1 LFLLKTC
8 AKNNQIERPEK
19 KTLTRDLSKPVPK
32 AVATGYHDPN
42 QPRRKSL
49 QKNIMMTKTI
59 ASLLL
64 TLLISGGSSSALAQ
78 KRKSIVDLIV
88 RGGTVVTMD
97 GSRRVIENG
106 GVAIKSGRIVAVGNA
121 SEIDRAFAAREIV
134 NAAGKVVIPGL
145 INGHTHVPMV
155 LFRGLAD
162 DLDLQEWLTK
172 YIFPAEAKNV
182 TEDFVRVGTRLGLA
196 EMIRGGTTTYCDMY
210 YFEDAIA
217 DETFKAGMR
226 GVLGETVIDFPVA
239 DNKTN
244 AEAMAYVEKFV
255 GKWKGNALIVPAIAP
270 HAPYTVSEDH
280 LKAVRAFSDRT
291 GAPIVTH
298 ISETKREVDDSI
310 KAKGASPV
318 DYLNRIG
325 FLGNRVIAAHMVWPT
340 TEELGLLK
348 RLGVGI
354 VHNPQSN
361 MKLASG
367 VAPVPEMLKENLPV
381 GLGTDGAA
389 SNNDLNLWEEMDTAA
404 KLHKLISKDPKVV
417 TAEEAFEMATL
428 RGARAL
434 HLEKEIG
441 SIEKGKRADLVIVD
455 QDDLNQMPSYNIY
468 SDLVYATKAADVR
481 TVIVEGRVIMRD
493 RRLLTLNEETI
504 KADAR
509 RYRQRIIESLG
520 AKTVP
525 EE

>member
-1 LFLLKTC
+1 L
-8 AKNNQIERPEK
+8 IPK
-19 KTLTRDLSKPVPK
+19 K
-32 AVATGYHDPN
+32 
-42 QPRRKSL
+42 
-49 QKNIMMTKTI
+49 IMMTRNI
-59 ASLLL
+59 ASLLMF
-64 TLLISGGSSSALAQ
+64 LLISGGASSVWAQ
-78 KRKSIVDLIV
+78 KRKSIVDLII

-97 GSRRVIENG
+97 GSRRVIEDG
-106 GVAIKSGRIVAVGNA
+106 AIAVKAGRVVAVDDTA
-121 SEIDRAFAAREIV
+121 DIDRRYSAREII
-134 NAAGKVVIPGL
+134 NAGGKVVIPGL
-145 INGHTHVPMV
+145 INGHTHVPMT
-155 LFRGLAD
+155 LFRGIAD

-182 TEDFVRVGTRLGLA
+182 TEDFVRVGARLGLA
-196 EMIRGGTTTYCDMY
+196 EMLRSGTTTYCDMY

-239 DNKTN
+239 DNKTY
-244 AEAMAYVEKFV
+244 EQGLAYSERFINH
-255 GKWKGNALIVPAIAP
+255 WKGNSLIVAAIAP

-280 LKAVRAFSDRT
+280 LKAARALSDRT
-291 GAPIVTH
+291 GAPIVIH
-298 ISETKREVDDSI
+298 VSETKREVDDSL

-325 FLGNRVIAAHMVWPT
+325 FLNNRVIAAHMVWPSDG
-340 TEELGLLK
+340 ELDLLK
-348 RLGVGI
+348 KLGVGI

-367 VAPVPEMLKENLPV
+367 VAPVPKMLRENLPV

-389 SNNDLNLWEEMDTAA
+389 SNNDLNLWEEMDSAA
-404 KLHKLISKDPKVV
+404 KLHKLISNDPKVV
-417 TAEEAFEMATL
+417 TAEEAFEMATI

-441 SIEKGKRADLVIVD
+441 SIERGKRADIVIVD
-455 QDDLNQMPSYNIY
+455 LESLNQTPAYNVY
-468 SDLVYATKAADVR
+468 SDLVYSTKAGDVR
-481 TVIVEGRVIMRD
+481 TVIIEGRVVMRD

-509 RYRQRIIESLG
+509 RYRERIIKSVG
-520 AKTVP
+520 VKTVP

>member
-1 LFLLKTC
+1 MLFCAGSYKHFAPLALSLLVLLVISLNSM
-8 AKNNQIERPEK
+8 AQ
-19 KTLTRDLSKPVPK
+19 
-32 AVATGYHDPN
+32 
-42 QPRRKSL
+42 RRKT
-49 QKNIMMTKTI
+49 N
-59 ASLLL
+59 
-64 TLLISGGSSSALAQ
+64 
-78 KRKSIVDLIV
+78 VDLII

-97 GSRRVIENG
+97 SSRRVSENG
-106 GVAIKSGRIVAVGNA
+106 GVAIKGGRI
-121 SEIDRAFAAREIV
+121 IDVDDPADIERKYAAREVI
-134 NAAGKVVIPGL
+134 NAAGKVVVPGL
-145 INGHTHVPMV
+145 INGHTHVPMT
-155 LFRGLAD
+155 LFRGIAD

-196 EMIRGGTTTYCDMY
+196 EMIRSGTTTYCDMY

-239 DNKTN
+239 DNKTYD
-244 AEAMAYVEKFV
+244 AGLAYSEKFIR
-255 GKWKGNALIVPAIAP
+255 KWTGNALIVPAIAP

-280 LKAVRAFSDRT
+280 LKAARALADRLKS
-291 GAPIVTH
+291 PIVTH
-298 ISETKREVDDSI
+298 ISETKREVDDSL

-325 FLGNRVIAAHMVWPT
+325 FLNDRVIAAHMVWPSA
-340 TEELGLLK
+340 EELGLLK
-348 RLGVGI
+348 KLGVGI

-367 VAPVPEMLKENLPV
+367 TAPVPQMLKENLPV

-404 KLHKLISKDPKVV
+404 KLHKLISNDPKVV
-417 TAEEAFEMATL
+417 TAEDAFEMATI

-434 HLEKEIG
+434 HLEREIG
-441 SIEKGKRADLVIVD
+441 SIEKGKRADVVIVD
-455 QDDLNQMPSYNIY
+455 LDALNQTPFYNIY
-468 SDLVYATKAADVR
+468 SDLVYATKAGDVR
-481 TVIVEGRVIMRD
+481 TVIIEGRVVMRD

-509 RYRQRIIESLG
+509 RYREKIVQSVG
-520 AKTVP
+520 VKTLP
-525 EE
+525 ED

>member
-1 LFLLKTC
+1 MI
-8 AKNNQIERPEK
+8 NDP
-19 KTLTRDLSKPVPK
+19 
-32 AVATGYHDPN
+32 VATARGSDTYQKMKIAPIALLLLLSVA
-42 QPRRKSL
+42 QSVTMAQRRK
-49 QKNIMMTKTI
+49 T
-59 ASLLL
+59 
-64 TLLISGGSSSALAQ
+64 
-78 KRKSIVDLIV
+78 VVELIV
-88 RGGTVVTMD
+88 SGGTVVTMD
-97 GSRRVIENG
+97 GARHVIENG
-106 GVAIKSGRIVAVGNA
+106 AIAIKAGRIEAIGRAN
-121 SEIDRAFAAREIV
+121 EIDQRYAAREVV
-134 NAAGKVVIPGL
+134 NATGKVVIPGL

-182 TEDFVRVGTRLGLA
+182 TEEFVRVGTRLGLA

-217 DETFKAGMR
+217 DETAKAGVR

-255 GKWKGNALIVPAIAP
+255 QHWKGNELIVPAIAP
-270 HAPYTVSEDH
+270 HAPYSVSEAH
-280 LKAVRAFSDRT
+280 LKAARAFSDRT
-291 GAPIVTH
+291 GAPIVMH

-310 KAKGASPV
+310 KAKGAAPI

-325 FLGNRVIAAHMVWPT
+325 FLNNRVIAAHVVWPSE
-340 TEELGLLK
+340 EELGLLK
-348 RLGVGI
+348 KLGVGI

-367 VAPVPEMLKENLPV
+367 VAPVPEMLQEDLPV

-389 SNNDLNLWEEMDTAA
+389 SNNDLNIWEEIDTAA
-404 KLHKLISKDPKVV
+404 LLHKLIARDPKVV
-417 TAEEAFEMATL
+417 SAQEAFEMATI

-455 QDDLNQMPSYNIY
+455 LDDLNQTPYYNIY

-481 TVIVEGRVIMRD
+481 TVIIEGRVVMRD

-509 RYRQRIIESLG
+509 RYRERIIRSLG
-520 AKTVP
+520 AGTLP
-525 EE
+525 E

>member
-1 LFLLKTC
+1 M
-8 AKNNQIERPEK
+8 
-19 KTLTRDLSKPVPK
+19 KP
-32 AVATGYHDPN
+32 
-42 QPRRKSL
+42 
-49 QKNIMMTKTI
+49 
-59 ASLLL
+59 LL
-64 TLLISGGSSSALAQ
+64 TLLLVFSVLSITTMAQ
-78 KRKSIVDLIV
+78 RRKTVVDLIV

-97 GSRRVIENG
+97 GTRRIIESG
-106 GVAIKSGRIVAVGNA
+106 AVAIKNGRIVAVDNTA
-121 SEIDRAFAAREIV
+121 AIDRNYSAREVV

-182 TEDFVRVGTRLGLA
+182 NEEFVRVGTRLGLA

-244 AEAMAYVEKFV
+244 EQAMAYAEKFV
-255 GKWKGNALIVPAIAP
+255 SQWKGNALIIPAIAP

-280 LKAVRAFSDRT
+280 LKAIRAFSDRT

-310 KAKGASPV
+310 KAKGASPI

-325 FLGNRVIAAHMVWPT
+325 FLSNRVIAAHVVWPSE
-340 TEELGLLK
+340 EELGLLK
-348 RLGVGI
+348 KLGVGI

-367 VAPVPEMLKENLPV
+367 VAPVPEMLKADLPV

-441 SIEKGKRADLVIVD
+441 SLEKGKRADLVIVD
-455 QDDLNQMPSYNIY
+455 LDDLNQTPSYNIY

-493 RRLLTLNEETI
+493 RKLLTLNEETI

-509 RYRQRIIESLG
+509 RFRERIIKSLSPPVR
-520 AKTVP
+520 K
-525 EE
+525 E

>member
-1 LFLLKTC
+1 M
-8 AKNNQIERPEK
+8 
-19 KTLTRDLSKPVPK
+19 
-32 AVATGYHDPN
+32 
-42 QPRRKSL
+42 QPLELRKSF
-49 QKNIMMTKTI
+49 
-59 ASLLL
+59 L
-64 TLLISGGSSSALAQ
+64 TLLLIFSALCTTTMAQ
-78 KRKSIVDLIV
+78 RRKATVDLII

-97 GSRRVIENG
+97 RERRVIQDG
-106 GVAIKSGRIVAVGNA
+106 AVAIKDGRIVAVGRA
-121 SEIDRAFAAREIV
+121 AEIDRDYAAREVV
-134 NAAGKVVIPGL
+134 NAGGKVVIPGL
-145 INGHTHVPMV
+145 INGHTHVPMT

-182 TEDFVRVGTRLGLA
+182 TEDFVRVGARLGLA
-196 EMIRGGTTTYCDMY
+196 EMIRSGTTTYCDMY

-226 GVLGETVIDFPVA
+226 GVLGETVIDFAVD

-244 AEAMAYVEKFV
+244 EQAMAYVEKFV
-255 GKWKGNALIVPAIAP
+255 SHWKGNALIVPAIAP
-270 HAPYTVSEDH
+270 HAPYTVSEEH

-310 KAKGASPV
+310 RTKGASPI

-325 FLGNRVIAAHMVWPT
+325 FLNNRVIAAHVVWPSQ
-340 TEELGLLK
+340 EELGLLK
-348 RLGVGI
+348 KLGVGI

-367 VAPVPEMLKENLPV
+367 VAPVPQMLKEDFPV

-404 KLHKLISKDPKVV
+404 KLHKLISNDPKVV
-417 TAEEAFEMATL
+417 SAEAAFEMATI

-441 SIEKGKRADLVIVD
+441 SIEKGK
-455 QDDLNQMPSYNIY
+455 
-468 SDLVYATKAADVR
+468 
-481 TVIVEGRVIMRD
+481 
-493 RRLLTLNEETI
+493 
-504 KADAR
+504 
-509 RYRQRIIESLG
+509 
-520 AKTVP
+520 
-525 EE
+525 